1 MPKKKIERLIPKCGL
16 VSKIGLASEFETVEV
31 DVPEEKKESK
41 TELHTGEKSLK
52 EEVDEMKLAL
62 SRLGEIIELLKDIRH
77 EVRDKNGFVK
87 PRRDYN
93 D

>member
-1 MPKKKIERLIPKCGL
+1 MFTFKDIGGFMPKKVVKTESKIE
-16 VSKIGLASEFETVEV
+16 SH
-31 DVPEEKKESK
+31 
-41 TELHTGEKSLK
+41 TEEKSLK
-52 EEVDEMKLAL
+52 SEVEEMKLSL
-62 SRLGEIIELLKDIRH
+62 TKLNEMIELLKDIRY

>member
-1 MPKKKIERLIPKCGL
+1 MFTFKDIGGFMPKKKI
-16 VSKIGLASEFETVEV
+16 VEV
-31 DVPEEKKESK
+31 EK
-41 TELHTGEKSLK
+41 TEPKIEEKSLK
-52 EEVDEMKLAL
+52 AEVEEMKLAL
-62 SRLGEIIELLKDIRH
+62 TKLNEMIELLKDIRY

>member
-1 MPKKKIERLIPKCGL
+1 MPKKVVKTESKIE
-16 VSKIGLASEFETVEV
+16 SH
-31 DVPEEKKESK
+31 
-41 TELHTGEKSLK
+41 TEEKSLK
-52 EEVDEMKLAL
+52 SEVEEMKLAL
-62 SRLGEIIELLKDIRH
+62 TKLNEMIELLKDIRY

>member
-1 MPKKKIERLIPKCGL
+1 MFTFKDIGGFMPKKVVKTESKIE
-16 VSKIGLASEFETVEV
+16 
-31 DVPEEKKESK
+31 
-41 TELHTGEKSLK
+41 EKSLRV
-52 EEVDEMKLAL
+52 EVEEMKLAL
-62 SRLGEIIELLKDIRH
+62 NKLNEMIELLKDIRY

>member
-1 MPKKKIERLIPKCGL
+1 MFTFKDIGGFMPKKKI
-16 VSKIGLASEFETVEV
+16 VEV
-31 DVPEEKKESK
+31 EK
-41 TELHTGEKSLK
+41 TEPKIEEKSLK
-52 EEVDEMKLAL
+52 AEVEEMKLAL
-62 SRLGEIIELLKDIRH
+62 TKLNEMIELLKDLRH

>member
-1 MPKKKIERLIPKCGL
+1 MFTFKDIGGFMPKKKI
-16 VSKIGLASEFETVEV
+16 VEV
-31 DVPEEKKESK
+31 EK
-41 TELHTGEKSLK
+41 TEPNIEEKSLK
-52 EEVDEMKLAL
+52 AEVEEMKLAL
-62 SRLGEIIELLKDIRH
+62 TKLNEMIELLKDIRH

>member
-1 MPKKKIERLIPKCGL
+1 MPKKVVK
-16 VSKIGLASEFETVEV
+16 T
-31 DVPEEKKESK
+31 ESK

-62 SRLGEIIELLKDIRH
+62 SRLGEMVELLKDIRH

>member
-1 MPKKKIERLIPKCGL
+1 MFTFKDIGGFMPKKKQ
-16 VSKIGLASEFETVEV
+16 VEV
-31 DVPEEKKESK
+31 EVPNEK
-41 TELHTGEKSLK
+41 TEEKSLRY
-52 EEVDEMKLAL
+52 EVNEMKLAL
-62 SRLGEIIELLKDIRH
+62 SKLNEMIELLKDIRY

>member
-1 MPKKKIERLIPKCGL
+1 MPKKKI
-16 VSKIGLASEFETVEV
+16 V
-31 DVPEEKKESK
+31 K
-41 TELHTGEKSLK
+41 TEPLTEPHTDEKSLR

-62 SRLGEIIELLKDIRH
+62 SKLNEMIELLKDIRH

>member
-1 MPKKKIERLIPKCGL
+1 MFTFKDIGGFMPKK
-16 VSKIGLASEFETVEV
+16 VV
-31 DVPEEKKESK
+31 K
-41 TELHTGEKSLK
+41 TESRTEEKSLK
-52 EEVDEMKLAL
+52 DEVNEMKLAL
-62 SRLGEIIELLKDIRH
+62 TKLNEMIELLKDIRY

>member
-1 MPKKKIERLIPKCGL
+1 MPKKVVKTESKIE
-16 VSKIGLASEFETVEV
+16 SH
-31 DVPEEKKESK
+31 
-41 TELHTGEKSLK
+41 TEEKSLK
-52 EEVDEMKLAL
+52 DEVEEMKLAL
-62 SRLGEIIELLKDIRH
+62 TKLNEMIELLKDIRY

>member
-1 MPKKKIERLIPKCGL
+1 MFTFKDIGGFMPKKKI
-16 VSKIGLASEFETVEV
+16 VEV
-31 DVPEEKKESK
+31 EK
-41 TELHTGEKSLK
+41 TEPKIEEKSLK
-52 EEVDEMKLAL
+52 DEVEEMKLAL
-62 SRLGEIIELLKDIRH
+62 TKLNEMIELLKDIRH

>member
-1 MPKKKIERLIPKCGL
+1 MFTFKDIGGFMPKKVVKTESKIE
-16 VSKIGLASEFETVEV
+16 
-31 DVPEEKKESK
+31 
-41 TELHTGEKSLK
+41 EKSLK
-52 EEVDEMKLAL
+52 SEVEEMKLAL
-62 SRLGEIIELLKDIRH
+62 TKLNEMIELLKDIRY

>member
-1 MPKKKIERLIPKCGL
+1 MPKKKI
-16 VSKIGLASEFETVEV
+16 VEV
-31 DVPEEKKESK
+31 EK
-41 TELHTGEKSLK
+41 TEPNIEEKSLK
-52 EEVDEMKLAL
+52 AEVEEMKLAL
-62 SRLGEIIELLKDIRH
+62 TKLNEMIELLKDIRH